1 MRHIRRLFPA
11 LIPALLVSCTWAGSA
26 SAQDCE
32 VKIGIAG
39 PMSGGAAA
47 FGLNEKLGADFQAA
61 LANESGGLQV
71 GDKKCKVVTVGYDS
85 KYTSAGGAA
94 AGNYFAS
101 QDVHVVLG
109 PVGTP
114 EVEGFKP
121 IGKRNKLV
129 SFNMTYAKDAIGP
142 DYPLAFHQL
151 QAPPTWGPILIRRA
165 MERFKFKS
173 VMLLGPNDQ
182 GGTDGTRALA
192 ALYKDAG
199 VTTTEEY
206 YQRGT
211 TNFAPIATRI
221 MNAKPD
227 AVELSTMPPGD
238 QTVLIKQL
246 KEAGFEGVIGSL
258 GGGGEKALLDG
269 AGSAEDLKNAYWLNI
284 VALEHPNIPVLKKDF
299 ERVMHSEA
307 PTFPHFYVTQTA
319 AEQILRAISTA
330 GTDKDGEKIAEALRN
345 LTPDSRYFGGG
356 GWRGKTQYSINQEL
370 AFPVGLGVYED
381 GKRVGVETVPIPA
394 E

>member
-1 MRHIRRLFPA
+1 
-11 LIPALLVSCTWAGSA
+11 
-26 SAQDCE
+26 
-32 VKIGIAG
+32 
-39 PMSGGAAA
+39 MSGGAAA

-61 LANESGGLQV
+61 LANENGGLQV
-71 GDKKCKVVTVGYDS
+71 GDKKCKVVVVGYDS

-101 QDVHVVLG
+101 EGISVILG

-142 DYPLAFHQL
+142 DYSLAFHQL
-151 QAPPTWGPILIRRA
+151 QAPPTWGPVLIKRA
-165 MERFKFKS
+165 GELFKFKS
-173 VMLLGPNDQ
+173 VMLLAPNDQ
-182 GGTDGTRALA
+182 GGTDGAKALA
-192 ALYKDAG
+192 ALYQNADITA
-199 VTTTEEY
+199 TEDY

-221 MNAKPD
+221 MNANPD
-227 AVELSTMPPGD
+227 AVELSTMPPAD
-238 QTVLIKQL
+238 QTILIKQL

-269 AGSAEDLKNAYWLNI
+269 AGSPENLKNAYWLNI

-307 PTFPHFYVTQTA
+307 PTFPHFYVAQTA
-319 AEQILRAISTA
+319 AEQVLKAISAA
-330 GTDKDGEKIAEALRN
+330 GTDKDGEKVAEALRN
-345 LTPDSRYFGGG
+345 LTPESRYFGPG
-356 GWRGKTQYSINQEL
+356 GWRGKTQYGINQEL
-370 AFPVGLGVYED
+370 AFPVGLGLYKD